1 MNTYRQM
8 VYIIL
13 DMIKSLNGDSTF
25 TEEHVIFLLN
35 NYRKF
40 LIEQKKAKEGEQS
53 LSKENEQTICITLE
67 EADAIPGL
75 EYCNDTY
82 LRSVEEVPEIEEGA
96 GINIQMSNQFDIMTA
111 YVTKNRFKFVGHN
124 KWLRNIIYCTL
135 ADDNH
140 LYFKSNNPQY
150 LYMALSDDPVKVS
163 GIFEDSE
170 KAANLA
176 CDDNGDGSNCDI
188 LDQKFPLEADLVP
201 QCIELVVKELYGAQW
216 RQSDSKNNSNDDLA
230 DLINYIRQNTKS
242 ELAKKL
248 S

>member
-1 MNTYRQM
+1 MNTYRQL
-8 VYIIL
+8 VYIVL
-13 DMIKSLNGDSTF
+13 DEIKSLNGDSTF

-111 YVTKNRFKFVGHN
+111 YVTKNRFKFVGYN
-124 KWLRNIIYCTL
+124 KWMRNIIYCTL

-150 LYMALSDDPVKVS
+150 LYMSLSDDPVKVS

-170 KAANLA
+170 KAAELA
-176 CDDNGDGSNCDI
+176 CDDEGNTNCDI

-216 RQSDSKNNSNDDLA
+216 RQNDTKNNSNDDLA
-230 DLINYIRQNTKS
+230 DLIAYIRHNTKS
-242 ELAKKL
+242 DLAKKL

>member
-8 VYIIL
+8 VYIVL
-13 DMIKSLNGDSTF
+13 DEIKALNGDSTF
-25 TEEHVIFLLN
+25 TEEHVVFLLN

-40 LIEQKKAKEGEQS
+40 LIEQKKLKEGEQA

-82 LRSVEEVPEIEEGA
+82 LRSVEEVPDIEEGA

-111 YVTKNRFKFVGHN
+111 YVTKNRFKFVGYN
-124 KWLRNIIYCTL
+124 KWMRNIIYCTL

-150 LYMALSDDPVKVS
+150 LYMSLSEDPVKVS

-170 KAANLA
+170 KAAELA
-176 CDDNGDGSNCDI
+176 CDEEGNTGCDI

-216 RQSDSKNNSNDDLA
+216 RQSDIANNSNDDIA
-230 DLINYIRQNTKS
+230 NLITYIRQNTKS
-242 ELAKKL
+242 DLAKKL